1 MPRQK
6 QVLQENPILSKASP
20 NINCTLYGR
29 TAQSPKMKGLPPK
42 QPKFSS
48 FLPQPTSML
57 SGGSH
62 GQRGGAGGALDP
74 ESQAG
79 RSG

>member
-29 TAQSPKMKGLPPK
+29 TASKPKNERAAPK
-42 QPKFSS
+42 AAKVQLIPTAAYQYAFRGEPRPK
-48 FLPQPTSML
+48 
-57 SGGSH
+57 
-62 GQRGGAGGALDP
+62 RGAGGALDP